1 MLCIRG
7 ALCFSPDPLGERD
20 VLIAGSEIIGIAKP
34 GAFEHLEV
42 AAIDAAGKHL
52 LPGFVD
58 VLTHPCG
65 GGGEG
70 GFANRTA
77 EIPFDTFV
85 RAGVTTPVGALG
97 TDSLGRSLDVLYGN
111 VMALRA
117 QGLGALMYSGA
128 YRMPAPTLT
137 GDIARDI
144 YLVDPVV
151 GVGEVA
157 IADHRGSQPSV
168 DELRRLASDVQLGGI
183 LAGQGGVVFVHVG
196 DGDSRLSLLR
206 DVIDSSDLSPSVLF
220 PTHVNRSTALLDEA
234 ARWTLDG
241 GYVDITVSTTPE
253 LIAAGDIPAADALRR
268 LLEAGAPPEKITLS
282 SDAGGSLP
290 LYVDGELKGLTAASP
305 AALHELL
312 GELYEA
318 EPELYPI
325 ALAGMTRN
333 AARGLKLSASAEIVE
348 GAQADIVLTD
358 SESGAISAVFCRGKR
373 LL

>member
-7 ALCFSPDPLGERD
+7 AECFSPDPLGERD
-20 VLIAGSEIIGIAKP
+20 VLIAGGEIIGVAQP

-42 AAIDAAGKHL
+42 PSLDAAGKHL
-52 LPGFVD
+52 VPGFVD

-70 GFANRTA
+70 GFAHRTA
-77 EIPFDTFV
+77 EIPFETFV
-85 RAGVTTPVGALG
+85 SAGVTTPIGALG

-117 QGLGALMYSGA
+117 QGLNALMYSGA
-128 YRMPAPTLT
+128 YRVPVPTLT
-137 GDIARDI
+137 GDVARDV
-144 YLVDPVV
+144 YLVEPVV

-157 IADHRGSQPSV
+157 IVDHRGTQPSV
-168 DELRRLASDVQLGGI
+168 LELRRLASEVQLGGI
-183 LAGQGGVVFVHVG
+183 LAGQGGVIFVHVG

-206 DVIDSSDLSPSVLF
+206 EVVASSDLSPSVLY

-234 ARWTLDG
+234 AKWALDG

-253 LIAAGDIPAADALRR
+253 LIALGDIPAPDALRR
-268 LLEAGAPPEKITLS
+268 LLEAGAPAEKITLS

-305 AALHELL
+305 ASLNELL
-312 GELYEA
+312 GDLYKTD
-318 EPELYPI
+318 PELYPI

-333 AARGLKLSASAEIVE
+333 ASNALKLNARAEIAE
-348 GAQADIVLTD
+348 GEAADVVLFD
-358 SESGAISAVFCRGKR
+358 PSNGAVSAVFCRGKR